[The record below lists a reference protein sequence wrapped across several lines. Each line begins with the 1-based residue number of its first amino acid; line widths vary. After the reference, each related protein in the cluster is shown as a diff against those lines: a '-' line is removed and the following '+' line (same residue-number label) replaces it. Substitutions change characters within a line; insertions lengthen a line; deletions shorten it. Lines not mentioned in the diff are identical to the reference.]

1 MAGWK
6 HHSGLILVQGSKSF
20 LCLPVIFRHFS
31 SIYPLCEGP
40 ANSNLP
46 SAFVNKALLQ
56 HSLAYSVGPR
66 PLSHHNGRLEEVWR
80 RPHGLKSGP
89 LQNKLAGPLFIPQPE
104 CPNAISSCSSSAQN
118 SPMIP
123 EVTMAESLPTC
134 HLFVF
139 ILTGEPQL
147 CVDISCPNTQRTW
160 PLPAPPRKMII
171 LS

>member
-1 MAGWK
+1 MWGA
-6 HHSGLILVQGSKSF
+6 SK
-20 LCLPVIFRHFS
+20 LQ
-31 SIYPLCEGP
+31 P
-40 ANSNLP
+40 AIR
-46 SAFVNKALLQ
+46 FVNKALLQ

-104 CPNAISSCSSSAQN
+104 CPNAISSCSLSAQN

-147 CVDISCPNTQRTW
+147 CVDISCPNTLRTW
-160 PLPAPPRKMII
+160 PRYSSTKKNDYTELISDCCTTNWCGNQPVPYPS
-171 LS
+171 L